1 MIAYL
6 EGKLSYKEPTY
17 VVIDIQGVGYQV
29 FISLNTFS
37 FIKGMERT
45 KLHTYLHIR
54 EDAQLLYGFSTPEE
68 KKLFLDLIS
77 ISGVGPNTGLVI
89 LSSLSPEEIQ
99 QAIINENTRVIQ
111 SVKGIGAKTA
121 QRIILELKDKMK
133 KEGLTASKDVNSVS
147 YSANHAVSQEALSAL
162 VKLGIN
168 KSTAEKSIQRILKK
182 ENNGISVEDLVKMVL
197 KAR

>member
-17 VVIDIQGVGYQV
+17 VIIDIHGVGYQV
-29 FISLNTFS
+29 FTSLNTFS
-37 FIKGMERT
+37 IIKGMERT
-45 KLHTYLHIR
+45 RLHTYLHIR
-54 EDAQLLYGFSTPEE
+54 EDAQLLYGFSTVEE

-89 LSSLSPEEIQ
+89 LSSLSPEEIKH
-99 QAIINENTRVIQ
+99 AIISENTRIIQ

-133 KEGLTASKDVNSVS
+133 KEGINPAQEASLSS
-147 YSANHAVSQEALSAL
+147 YMANHAVSEEALSAL

-168 KSTAEKSIQRILKK
+168 KGTAEKSIQNILKK
-182 ENNGISVEDLVKMVL
+182 ENNGISVEELVKMVL